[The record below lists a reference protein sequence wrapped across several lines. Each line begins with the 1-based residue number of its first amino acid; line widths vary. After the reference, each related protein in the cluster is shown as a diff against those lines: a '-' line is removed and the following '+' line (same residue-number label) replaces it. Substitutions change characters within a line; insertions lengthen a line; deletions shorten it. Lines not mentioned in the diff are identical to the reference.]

1 MTSAEAL
8 SPGGQGSPPPAAW
21 SGPPPV
27 IPRYGESTLADL
39 ATSVLASLGIDG
51 EANPLG
57 LPAADRAC
65 LVVIDGMGWELL
77 RAHPAAAPFLAE
89 LARSGQPLTAG
100 FPATTVT
107 SLSSLGT
114 GRPPGTHGMLG
125 YQVAVPGQG
134 RLLNAL
140 RWDKRVDP
148 RAWQPGSTIFER
160 AAAAGVTGYRIAQGS
175 FRDSGLSEAVMRG
188 ADYRAA
194 DTMGAL
200 AARAAEALREQP
212 RALAMVYHAGLDA
225 TGHICGCGS
234 DAWRFQLGHV
244 DRLAEQLAG
253 ALPRG
258 TAMYVTADHGMVD
271 VTAAD
276 RIDADAVPG
285 LRDGVAILGGEPR
298 ARHVYAR
305 PGAAADVLAT
315 WREVLAGSAWVASRD
330 EAIAEGWFGPVG
342 PGLAE
347 RIGDVVA
354 APAGSAAIVASRAEP
369 RETALFGMH
378 GSLTAADQLVPLL
391 PYRAG

>member
-1 MTSAEAL
+1 MTSAEAV
-8 SPGGQGSPPPAAW
+8 SPGGQGSLPAEWA
-21 SGPPPV
+21 GPPPV

-39 ATSVLASLGIDG
+39 ATSVLASLGVGG

-57 LPAADRAC
+57 LPAAGRAC
-65 LVVIDGMGWELL
+65 LLVIDGMGWELL
-77 RAHPAAAPFLAE
+77 RANPAAAPFLSE
-89 LARSGQPLTAG
+89 LARAGRPLAAG

-114 GRPPGTHGMLG
+114 GRPPGSHGMLG
-125 YQVAVPGQG
+125 YQVAVPGSG

-140 RWDKRVDP
+140 RWDRRVDP
-148 RAWQPGSTIFER
+148 LAWQPGSTIFER
-160 AAAAGVTGYRIAQGS
+160 AAAAGVRAFRIAQGS
-175 FRDSGLSEAVMRG
+175 YRDSGLSEAVMRG
-188 ADYRAA
+188 ADYRTA
-194 DTMGAL
+194 DTLGAL
-200 AARAAEALREQP
+200 AAQAAAALREQP
-212 RALAMVYHAGLDA
+212 RALAMVYHAGLDS
-225 TGHICGCGS
+225 TGHACGCTS
-234 DAWRFQLGHV
+234 DAWGFQLGHV

-276 RIDADAVPG
+276 RIDADAGPE

-315 WREVLAGSAWVASRD
+315 WRAVLGASAWVASRD

-342 PGLAE
+342 PGLAD

-354 APAGSAAIVASRAEP
+354 AATGTAAIVASRAEP
-369 RETALFGMH
+369 RETMLVGMH
-378 GSLTAADQLVPLL
+378 GSLASADQLVPLL